1 MGGSGRNGGGGGR
14 VGIVYN
20 ITSYTGEFR
29 SKGGVGTQGEN
40 GAAGTVYLNNI
51 QSQPERKLVIYN
63 QGGSG
68 VRVRGIPDVWGDIL
82 GLSSVFCFFFKN
94 NCHQYNSTCL
104 CYPKLYEFYITG
116 KGLYLYN
123 QIIYVFYV
131 FTYESLLFII
141 VSCICLR
148 KSFLFKKLLQQT
160 KTDRFSA
167 FSFIAK

>member
-40 GAAGTVYLNNI
+40 GAAGTVYLNNV

-68 VRVRGIPDVWGDIL
+68 VRVRGIPNIWGTSGVL
-82 GLSSVFCFFFKN
+82 FCFLFFSKTVVIN
-94 NCHQYNSTCL
+94 
-104 CYPKLYEFYITG
+104 ITV
-116 KGLYLYN
+116 
-123 QIIYVFYV
+123 YV
-131 FTYESLLFII
+131 LQNFI
-141 VSCICLR
+141 
-148 KSFLFKKLLQQT
+148 
-160 KTDRFSA
+160 
-167 FSFIAK
+167 

>member
-68 VRVRGIPDVWGDIL
+68 VRVRGIPYVWGN
-82 GLSSVFCFFFKN
+82 S
-94 NCHQYNSTCL
+94 CHQYNR
-104 CYPKLYEFYITG
+104 YMFFKILYNWQRI
-116 KGLYLYN
+116 N
-123 QIIYVFYV
+123 QIIYVL
-131 FTYESLLFII
+131 YESLLFITVPCI
-141 VSCICLR
+141 VCI
-148 KSFLFKKLLQQT
+148 SLF
-160 KTDRFSA
+160 
-167 FSFIAK
+167 I

>member
-40 GAAGTVYLNNI
+40 GAAGTVYLNNV

-68 VRVRGIPDVWGDIL
+68 VRVRGIPNVWGDIS
-82 GLSSVFCFFFKN
+82 G
-94 NCHQYNSTCL
+94 
-104 CYPKLYEFYITG
+104 
-116 KGLYLYN
+116 
-123 QIIYVFYV
+123 
-131 FTYESLLFII
+131 SLLFFVFFLRTI
-141 VSCICLR
+141 VINITVHVYVT
-148 KSFLFKKLLQQT
+148 QNYMN
-160 KTDRFSA
+160 
-167 FSFIAK
+167 FI

>member
-68 VRVRGIPDVWGDIL
+68 VRVRGIPNVWGDISGSL
-82 GLSSVFCFFFKN
+82 LFSFFFKN
-94 NCHQYNSTCL
+94 SCHQYNSICSS
-104 CYPKLYEFYITG
+104 KLYITG
-116 KGLYLYN
+116 NGL
-123 QIIYVFYV
+123 
-131 FTYESLLFII
+131 T
-141 VSCICLR
+141 R
-148 KSFLFKKLLQQT
+148 
-160 KTDRFSA
+160 
-167 FSFIAK
+167 

>member
-29 SKGGVGTQGEN
+29 SNGGVGTLGEN

-68 VRVRGIPDVWGDIL
+68 VCVRRGQQRLGDISSPPSSL
-82 GLSSVFCFFFKN
+82 TISLSIIHSISRTVV
-94 NCHQYNSTCL
+94 
-104 CYPKLYEFYITG
+104 
-116 KGLYLYN
+116 
-123 QIIYVFYV
+123 IYVTEYVAQNYIFYHK
-131 FTYESLLFII
+131 I
-141 VSCICLR
+141 VKRMYMCI
-148 KSFLFKKLLQQT
+148 
-160 KTDRFSA
+160 
-167 FSFIAK
+167 